1 MGALPPVSRAALA
14 FAVGVALSRIGA
26 LWSIAPLLIAGLA
39 LAPIRLSVRRP
50 HPWLWALISIAG
62 IVAGVSSTRSD
73 TCHPVGLLITGRFLA
88 RPAGGAAPFR
98 LDGGACEA
106 RVVLSGVVVRPG
118 VRVQVEGEWRE
129 GRGGPWFLGQGAQD
143 LPSTDSGWRWIG
155 VRWRD
160 SLVERLRR
168 QYGERAPLVSALI
181 LARREGLDPEVR
193 EAFARS
199 GTAHLLAISGFHVGV
214 VAGIMLTLLRLAR
227 LSRRR
232 AAVGAAGITW
242 LYVALL
248 GFPDAACRAA
258 LIIALV
264 AVSRARGRPPARWG
278 ALGAALLLLLA
289 QDASRLWSPGFQL
302 SFGGAAGLVAWSR
315 PIQAWITKLSRGLMP
330 AAMSSGLAAGIA
342 ATAATLPIVAWHFER
357 ISLAGIPA
365 TLAASP
371 LVGLAVPGAI
381 CALAL
386 DLVSERAGAFVAGG
400 VTVVLGALEVGTSR
414 IATYEH
420 ASVWV
425 SHATVQLAAC
435 GVALGVLVARRER
448 LRGARRRMTTAA
460 WALMVLALWPV
471 LLSWSGRGTVQLVF
485 IDVGQGDA
493 IAIRTPKSR
502 WLVVDAGPPSHSP
515 GEPHPVLRELRRRGA
530 QRIEA
535 LVLTHPD
542 LDHIGGATALLS
554 SVPIGEVV
562 DPARPSP
569 KRAYIEVL
577 EASVAEGVPWR
588 RAQAGDHW
596 EIDGVVLDVL
606 APGEHILEA
615 DTDANASSVVL
626 RLRWGD
632 FDALLMGDAPAAVE
646 QVLAGDFDGGI
657 EVLKVGHHGSDT
669 SSDSVFLAHTRPE
682 IAIVSAGRR
691 NRFGHPSPKVLGRLD
706 DVGAHIRRTD
716 REGTI
721 RITARADGTYVV
733 DAERPQA
740 GLPAR
745 PPPHVAARAPTRE

>member
-1 MGALPPVSRAALA
+1 VGALPPVSRAALA

-26 LWSIAPLLIAGLA
+26 LWSIAPLLIAGLT
-39 LAPIRLSVRRP
+39 LAPIRLSMRRT
-50 HPWLWALISIAG
+50 HTWLWASIA
-62 IVAGVSSTRSD
+62 IAGVTSGVLSTRSD
-73 TCHPVGLLITGRFLA
+73 TCHPAGPLVTGHFLA
-88 RPAGGAAPFR
+88 RPVDGAAPFR
-98 LDGGACEA
+98 LDGGACEV
-106 RVVLSGVVVRPG
+106 RVVLSGTAVRPG
-118 VRVQVEGEWRE
+118 VHVQVEGEWRE
-129 GRGGPWFLGQGAQD
+129 GRGGPWFLGQGAQEM
-143 LPSTDSGWRWIG
+143 PSTDSGWRWIG

-214 VAGIMLTLLRLAR
+214 VAGLVLTLLRVAGLP
-227 LSRRR
+227 RRR
-232 AAVGAAGITW
+232 AAVVAAAGTW

-289 QDASRLWSPGFQL
+289 QDPSRLWSPGFQL

-315 PIQAWITKLSRGLMP
+315 PIQAYIAKVSRGRVP
-330 AAMSSGLAAGIA
+330 AALSSGLAAGLA

-371 LVGLAVPGAI
+371 LVALAVPGAI
-381 CALAL
+381 CGLGL
-386 DLVSERAGAFVAGG
+386 DLVSEKAGAFVAGG
-400 VTVVLGALEVGTSR
+400 VTVALGVLQAGAVR
-414 IATYEH
+414 IAAYEQ

-425 SHATVQLAAC
+425 SHSTVQLAAC

-448 LRGARRRMTTAA
+448 LRGARRRVTTAA

-502 WLVVDAGPPSHSP
+502 WLVVDAGPPSTSP
-515 GEPHPVLRELRRRGA
+515 GEQHPVLRELQRRGA
-530 QRIEA
+530 RRIEA

-542 LDHIGGATALLS
+542 LDHIGGAAALLAA
-554 SVPIGEVV
+554 VPIGEVV

-596 EIDGVVLDVL
+596 EIDGLVLDVL
-606 APGEHILEA
+606 APGEHIVDA

-669 SSDSVFLAHTRPE
+669 SSDGVFLAHTRPE
-682 IAIVSAGRR
+682 VAIVSAGRR
-691 NRFGHPSPKVLGRLD
+691 NRFGHPSPAVLGRLD
-706 DVGAHIRRTD
+706 DVGARIRRTD

-721 RITARADGTYVV
+721 RVTARADGTYVV

-740 GLPAR
+740 FLPPR
-745 PPPHVAARAPTRE
+745 PQPRAPARAPRHE